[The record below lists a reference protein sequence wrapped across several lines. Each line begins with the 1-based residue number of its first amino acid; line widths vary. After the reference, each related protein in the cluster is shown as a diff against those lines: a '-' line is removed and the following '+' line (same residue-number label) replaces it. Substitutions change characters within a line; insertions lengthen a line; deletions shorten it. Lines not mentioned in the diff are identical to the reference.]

1 VAIVLLRHATNATH
15 IAAIMKKIMIIF
27 AGGKLVLIIFARIRA
42 VILLI

>member
-1 VAIVLLRHATNATH
+1 MHLQHATNATH

-27 AGGKLVLIIFARIRA
+27 AGGRLVLIIFARIRA